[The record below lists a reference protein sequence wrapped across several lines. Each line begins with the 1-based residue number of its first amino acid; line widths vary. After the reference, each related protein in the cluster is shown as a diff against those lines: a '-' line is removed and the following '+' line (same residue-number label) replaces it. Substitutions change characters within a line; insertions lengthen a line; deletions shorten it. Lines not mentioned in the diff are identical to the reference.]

1 MCPPASLKDPDF
13 PSPAENEVRTLVAA
27 GVRLYRDGISLSLE
41 RSPGVRV
48 VGTACDAREVLS
60 AVAQSAPDVVLLDV
74 SMPGALQ
81 LVHGVCQAGAAVK
94 VVAFAVDDDHEDA
107 VMACVEAGVAGWVG
121 RDGSMDDL
129 ARAVLSAARGE
140 LQCSARVAA
149 LLSNRVA
156 ALARTGRGAPPAVQL
171 TPRESEIA
179 ELISRGL
186 TNKHIAR
193 TLSVQLATV
202 KNHVHH
208 ILEKLNVPTRGEA
221 GALLRDLHL
230 PSPGSRS

>member
-1 MCPPASLKDPDF
+1 MSAPTHQTDPHS
-13 PSPAENEVRTLVAA
+13 PSAGENEVRTLVAA
-27 GVRLYRDGISLSLE
+27 GVRLYRDGISLSLQ

-48 VGTACDAREVLS
+48 VGTACDAREVLA
-60 AVAQSAPDVVLLDV
+60 AVERSAPDVVLLDV

-81 LVHGVCQAGAAVK
+81 LVQGICQAGATVK
-94 VVAFAVDDDHEDA
+94 VVAFAVNDDHEDT
-107 VMACVEAGVAGWVG
+107 VLACVEAGVAGWVG
-121 RDGSMDDL
+121 RDGSLDDL

-140 LQCSARVAA
+140 LECSARVAA

-221 GALLRDLHL
+221 GALLRGLHQ
-230 PSPGSRS
+230 PDSRARY

>member
-1 MCPPASLKDPDF
+1 M
-13 PSPAENEVRTLVAA
+13 RTLVAA
-27 GVRLYRDGISLSLE
+27 SVRLYRDGISLGLQ
-41 RSPGVRV
+41 RSPGLRV
-48 VGTACDAREVLS
+48 VGTAGDAREVLA
-60 AVAQSAPDVVLLDV
+60 AVEQSAPHVVLLDV

-81 LVHGVCQAGAAVK
+81 LVHDVRDTVKAV
-94 VVAFAVDDDHEDA
+94 VFAVDEEHEDT

-121 RDGSMDDL
+121 RDGSLDHL

-140 LQCSARVAA
+140 LECSARVAA

-156 ALARTGRGAPPAVQL
+156 ALARTGRAAPPGVQL
-171 TPRESEIA
+171 TPREAEVA

-193 TLSVQLATV
+193 TLALQPATV

-208 ILEKLNVPTRGEA
+208 ILEKLDVPTRGEA
-221 GALLRDLHL
+221 GALLRTLQL
-230 PSPGSRS
+230 SGTASRY

>member
-1 MCPPASLKDPDF
+1 MCPPASQTDPRF
-13 PSPAENEVRTLVAA
+13 PSNGEDEVRTLVAA
-27 GVRLYRDGISLSLE
+27 SVRLYRDGISQGLQ

-48 VGTACDAREVLS
+48 VGTAGDAREVL
-60 AVAQSAPDVVLLDV
+60 ACVEQSAPHVVLLDV

-81 LVHGVCQAGAAVK
+81 LVHDIPDAVK
-94 VVAFAVDDDHEDA
+94 AVVFAVDEEHEDT

-121 RDGSMDDL
+121 RDGSLDHL

-140 LQCSARVAA
+140 LECSARVAA

-156 ALARTGRGAPPAVQL
+156 ALARPGRAAPPGVQL
-171 TPRESEIA
+171 TPREAEVA

-193 TLSVQLATV
+193 TLALQPATV

-208 ILEKLNVPTRGEA
+208 ILEKLDVPTRGEA
-221 GALLRDLHL
+221 GALLRTLQL
-230 PSPGSRS
+230 SGSGSRY